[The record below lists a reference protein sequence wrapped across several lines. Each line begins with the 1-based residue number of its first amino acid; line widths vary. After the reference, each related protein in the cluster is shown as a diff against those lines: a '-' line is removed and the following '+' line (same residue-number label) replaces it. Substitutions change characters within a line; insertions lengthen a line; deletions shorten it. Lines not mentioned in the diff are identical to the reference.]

1 MLNDFED
8 NLFINEKNLPR
19 SINVIVKEFEDSD
32 VVQPETEFE
41 KSTTSKEEPSIK
53 SVKSFNNECVGSI
66 IRLSINSDNKFFDR
80 SSAMA
85 SYNVN
90 TCVPELFE
98 FSSEEVELMP
108 EVMEMV
114 ERDPS
119 DQLHGGSEMTCD
131 QNLPKRAR
139 IDPVQ
144 FSSPPNL
151 RRSARLRQKEANSE
165 ILMNNAQVGLVM
177 AVPASISAPGTLPVL
192 RLRGGGPRR
201 AIRRPTLQR
210 PSRSSNTERTVP
222 SPLFWSP
229 IHPILMGP
237 EHPGAIGTPA
247 WSHESG
253 YDRFD
258 WWRLENPCGDWLTL
272 QDRNLLTGEMPR
284 HFPGSIRFN
293 QILRQLN
300 REIGL
305 PHLEGSLLGYS
316 DQEDRRATR
325 NVSLYGRNVRE
336 SSLLDQAVFYSELGL
351 RPDEGRMDDDVL
363 LQCRTLLTIKAPV
376 NIQRVD
382 EYVTRSRH
390 QEGEGQLVER
400 SLLRMIDPMSV
411 PVSFII
417 WTYVQMC
424 ADLQC
429 ALHMRGATH
438 DIFKWWIMEALQF
451 TPRYDIAVQAYYRM
465 LMSSVMV
472 QDNSGRYQVRDVI
485 HVRDLLLFTAHMYS
499 LDLIDDDYM
508 WSMDWSRAWPQDDL
522 TVIPAYIFNAYT
534 LNSPTVYL
542 NHLNARD
549 IMRWWNLK
557 RVLWN
562 GPFEHTMTIL
572 VDELRQWRLH
582 QDFVLNPPFSRDS
595 SNTTDIDEDPGS
607 AK

>member
-1 MLNDFED
+1 MTSFQVQSWVQGPIVNFNKDSG
-8 NLFINEKNLPR
+8 NEEEAVGIR
-19 SINVIVKEFEDSD
+19 ARGDS
-32 VVQPETEFE
+32 
-41 KSTTSKEEPSIK
+41 
-53 SVKSFNNECVGSI
+53 
-66 IRLSINSDNKFFDR
+66 
-80 SSAMA
+80 
-85 SYNVN
+85 Y
-90 TCVPELFE
+90 
-98 FSSEEVELMP
+98 
-108 EVMEMV
+108 
-114 ERDPS
+114 
-119 DQLHGGSEMTCD
+119 QLHGGSEVMCD

-139 IDPVQ
+139 IDSVP
-144 FSSPPNL
+144 FSSPPTL
-151 RRSARLRQKEANSE
+151 RRSARLRQMAADSE

-177 AVPASISAPGTLPVL
+177 EVPSIIPAPGTLPVL

-210 PSRSSNTERTVP
+210 PSRPSNSERTVP

-258 WWRLENPCGDWLTL
+258 WMRVEYPFGDWLTL
-272 QDRNLLTGEMPR
+272 QDRNLLTGELPR

-305 PHLEGSLLGYS
+305 PHLEGSLLGYP

-390 QEGEGQLVER
+390 QEGEGHLVER
-400 SLLRMIDPMSV
+400 SLLRMVDPMSV

-424 ADLQC
+424 AELQC
-429 ALHMRGATH
+429 ALHMRGATQH
-438 DIFKWWIMEALQF
+438 DIFKWWIIEALQF

-465 LMSSVMV
+465 LMSS
-472 QDNSGRYQVRDVI
+472 
-485 HVRDLLLFTAHMYS
+485 
-499 LDLIDDDYM
+499 
-508 WSMDWSRAWPQDDL
+508 
-522 TVIPAYIFNAYT
+522 
-534 LNSPTVYL
+534 
-542 NHLNARD
+542 
-549 IMRWWNLK
+549 
-557 RVLWN
+557 
-562 GPFEHTMTIL
+562 
-572 VDELRQWRLH
+572 
-582 QDFVLNPPFSRDS
+582 
-595 SNTTDIDEDPGS
+595 
-607 AK
+607 

>member
-1 MLNDFED
+1 MD
-8 NLFINEKNLPR
+8 
-19 SINVIVKEFEDSD
+19 
-32 VVQPETEFE
+32 
-41 KSTTSKEEPSIK
+41 
-53 SVKSFNNECVGSI
+53 
-66 IRLSINSDNKFFDR
+66 
-80 SSAMA
+80 
-85 SYNVN
+85 
-90 TCVPELFE
+90 
-98 FSSEEVELMP
+98 
-108 EVMEMV
+108 
-114 ERDPS
+114 
-119 DQLHGGSEMTCD
+119 
-131 QNLPKRAR
+131 
-139 IDPVQ
+139 Q
-144 FSSPPNL
+144 FSLPPIV
-151 RRSARLRQKEANSE
+151 RRSPRFLKEAADSE
-165 ILMNNAQVGLVM
+165 IVM
-177 AVPASISAPGTLPVL
+177 ANVPVGQIMEVPSLISQGTLPVL
-192 RLRGGGPRR
+192 RLRGGGPRKV
-201 AIRRPTLQR
+201 IRRPTVQLS
-210 PSRSSNTERTVP
+210 SRSTHSEMTVP
-222 SPLFWSP
+222 SPLFWTP

-237 EHPGAIGTPA
+237 EYRGAIGTPA